1 MALVTTTVSPEVRIT
16 PFTGLS
22 ETRRE
27 RSGIARAEVVYSTYG
42 LWPATAAGDN
52 RSISFSWTLDPDY
65 GYILMDSNAAFIKSS
80 NDRIY
85 MEATGVMEITT
96 DLGPGA
102 SQKESQWY
110 PYRNL
115 PARADEASS
124 TAIGSVVAAEYNTV
138 HPITGSNSV
147 MTFNMD
153 IKPTAL
159 LYPFPGVTS
168 IDCVA
173 MFGEQIT
180 EETVMAYRFYT
191 RFLQYDITQG
201 YNYVVNSPLMT
212 R

>member
-1 MALVTTTVSPEVRIT
+1 MALVTTTVTPTERIT
-16 PFTGLS
+16 PFTGIS
-22 ETRRE
+22 EVQRE
-27 RSGIARAEVVYSTYG
+27 RSGIARAEVVYSAYG

-52 RSISFSWTLDPDY
+52 RSISFSFTLNPDY
-65 GYILMDSNAAFIKSS
+65 GYTLMDSNAAFIKSA
-80 NDRIY
+80 NDRNN

-115 PARADEASS
+115 ASRMDPSAS
-124 TAIGSVVAAEYNTV
+124 TTIGSIVAAEYNTLY
-138 HPITGSNSV
+138 PITGSNSI

-159 LYPFPGVTS
+159 LYPFPGVNS
-168 IDCVA
+168 IDCTA
-173 MFGEQIT
+173 MWGEQLT
-180 EETVMAYRFYT
+180 EQAVIAYRFYT
-191 RFLQYDITQG
+191 RFMQYDITQG
-201 YNYVVNSPLMT
+201 YNYAVNSPALM